1 MAKLVIM
8 SSQGPVTKLPVASN
22 LITRL
27 SLNKAADELSSDA
40 LTLTVCVPMFVTV
53 ILSTEEVC
61 PGYKVPKSMEVG
73 AAEIATMSG
82 TLAVKPTELVGSK
95 S

>member
-8 SSQGPVTKLPVASN
+8 SFQGPVPKLPLESN
-22 LITRL
+22 LITRFA
-27 SLNKAADELSSDA
+27 NKASDEASSNA

-61 PGYKVPKSMEVG
+61 PGYKVPKSMTVG
-73 AAEIATMSG
+73 STEMATMSG
-82 TLAVKPTELVGSK
+82 TSAVKPTELVGSK

>member
-8 SSQGPVTKLPVASN
+8 SPQGPAPKLPLESS

-27 SLNKAADELSSDA
+27 LNKASDEASSDA

-61 PGYKVPKSMEVG
+61 PGYKE
-73 AAEIATMSG
+73 
-82 TLAVKPTELVGSK
+82 AVRKLEFRQEGMI
-95 S
+95 